1 MEQVTIRVT
10 RDAIGESKREVLATV
25 RLTNYH
31 SGEDVTPFNRE
42 CSAVMNALQT
52 AYSSHSTHD
61 GDIQITS
68 AGIIEHLNS

>member
-31 SGEDVTPFNRE
+31 GDQEAITFSKE
-42 CSAVMNALQT
+42 CNVVMNALQA

-68 AGIIEHLNS
+68 VGMIAHINS